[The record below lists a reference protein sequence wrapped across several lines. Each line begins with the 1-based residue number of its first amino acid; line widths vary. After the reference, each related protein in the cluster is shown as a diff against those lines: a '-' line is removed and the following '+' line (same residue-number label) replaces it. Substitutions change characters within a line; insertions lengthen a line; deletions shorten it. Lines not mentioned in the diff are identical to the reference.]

1 MKYPK
6 EYKESV
12 TNNLCRHAARQ
23 LKEGGSSQLSV
34 KSVMDAE
41 GMTVGGFYAHFKSK
55 DELLNRAVETAF
67 EESLTESYDNI
78 EHLDDAEWL
87 EVAVSNYLSS
97 MHRDSPSQSCSAASL
112 LSDAPRGKPELKK
125 SFEKGLKKLIARYEQ
140 RLANSGHEDASAT
153 ATALF
158 ALMSGGIQLSRSVAT
173 KKYSNEILASCLA
186 AAKAMIP

>member
-12 TNNLCRHAARQ
+12 SKKLCSHAARQ
-23 LKEGGSSQLSV
+23 LKEVGSSQLSV

-55 DELLNRAVETAF
+55 DELLSRAVETAF
-67 EESLTESYDNI
+67 EETLVDVYDNI
-78 EHLDDAEWL
+78 EHLDNAEWI
-87 EVAVSNYLSS
+87 EVAVSTYLSEL
-97 MHRDSPSQSCSAASL
+97 HRDTLSIGCPVASL
-112 LSDAPRGKPELKK
+112 LSDVPRGKPELKK
-125 SFEKGLKKLIARYEQ
+125 SFEKGLKKLVARYEQ
-140 RLANSGHEDASAT
+140 RLASSGHEDASAT

-158 ALMSGGIQLSRSVAT
+158 ALMSGGIQMSRCAAT

-186 AAKAMIP
+186 AAKTMTR